1 MVFFAVKPSWDPTK
15 SIDSFLSLERVLELA
30 ANCGAKLHSRL
41 PDLSKIHAKRIDIRL
56 QPSQNTIL
64 AAGVEWGP
72 ILRREA

>member
-1 MVFFAVKPSWDPTK
+1 MVFFAVKPCRTRQNQT
-15 SIDSFLSLERVLELA
+15 DSFLSLERVLELA